1 MTLEELI
8 EQGPIVK
15 EKCINRGG
23 METIS
28 GEDYGT
34 WLMNCSQKLLSD
46 FPDNPLTND
55 FVKKAKNANGNFS
68 LVYDKLMGILKSFEG
83 LETNKADL
91 SIDSI
96 LSMVLNRFHKMAKSI
111 KNRHANRTTLLIKDE
126 YDVQDL
132 LQGILRLFVDDVRA
146 EDNTPSYAG
155 GNSRIDFHLPEYDM
169 YIETKMTREGLTDR
183 KIGEELLIDIGRY
196 KNSCSTLVCFI
207 YDPKEML
214 ENPYGLIKDLENL
227 STDDLTVKV
236 FINP

>member
-8 EQGPIVK
+8 EQGPKVK
-15 EKCINRGG
+15 EKCISRGG

-28 GEDYGT
+28 GEEYST

-55 FVKKAKNANGNFS
+55 FIERAKNANGNFS
-68 LVYDKLMGILKSFEG
+68 SEYDKLMGILKSFEG
-83 LETNKADL
+83 IETNKTDL
-91 SIDSI
+91 SIDCI
-96 LSMVLNRFHKMAKSI
+96 LSMVLNRFHKMARSI
-111 KNRHANRTTLLIKDE
+111 KNRHANRSTLLIKDE

-132 LQGILRLFVDDVRA
+132 LQGILRLFVDDVRP

-214 ENPYGLIKDLENL
+214 DNPYGLIKDLEKL
-227 STDDLTVKV
+227 STEDLTVKV
-236 FINP
+236 FVNP